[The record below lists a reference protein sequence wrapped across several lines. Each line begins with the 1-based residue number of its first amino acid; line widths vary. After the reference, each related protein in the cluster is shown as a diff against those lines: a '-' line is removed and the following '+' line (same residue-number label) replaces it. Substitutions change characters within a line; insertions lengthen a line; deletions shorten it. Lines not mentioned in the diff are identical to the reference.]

1 VASVFGAAGSL
12 VIVLLWIYYST
23 QILFF
28 GAEMTQV
35 YARQHGS
42 QIVPDEDAV
51 RVREVK
57 EVVDA
62 GGNEKG
68 APKRPR
74 RTTARQEP
82 GRV

>member
-1 VASVFGAAGSL
+1 
-12 VIVLLWIYYST
+12 
-23 QILFF
+23 
-28 GAEMTQV
+28 V

-62 GGNEKG
+62 AEGNEKG

-74 RTTARQEP
+74 RTAARQEP